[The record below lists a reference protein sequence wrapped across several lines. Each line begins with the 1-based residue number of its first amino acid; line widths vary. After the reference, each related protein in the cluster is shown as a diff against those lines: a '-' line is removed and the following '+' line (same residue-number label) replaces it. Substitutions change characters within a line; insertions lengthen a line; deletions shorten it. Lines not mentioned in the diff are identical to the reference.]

1 MAQPIDSDTL
11 KLRALTPEHQLNQF
25 FEHQTEPICFMRYKK
40 SKNYQNFFENEYG
53 ANLLHF
59 KLTIFYHLLK

>member
-25 FEHQTEPICFMRYKK
+25 LSTKRSQFV
-40 SKNYQNFFENEYG
+40 KNYQKFFENEYG

>member
-25 FEHQTEPICFMRYKK
+25 LSTKRSQFASCDTK
-40 SKNYQNFFENEYG
+40 SQKIIKTFLRMSMEQIYSTLN
-53 ANLLHF
+53 
-59 KLTIFYHLLK
+59 